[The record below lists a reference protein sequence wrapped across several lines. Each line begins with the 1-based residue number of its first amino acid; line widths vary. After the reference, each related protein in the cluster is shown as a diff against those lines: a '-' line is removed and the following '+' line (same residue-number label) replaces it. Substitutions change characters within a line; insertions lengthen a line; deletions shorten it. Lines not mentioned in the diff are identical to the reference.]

1 MPQPEGQYDS
11 LRIKRLVIVSNRLPI
26 ALDKG
31 DGGEWQ
37 ARPSPGGL
45 VSALSPALRGKGGL
59 WIGWPGTLENI
70 DLYELSALRDSNTWY
85 TLKAVTLSQEELDQ
99 YYLGFSNEVIWPLF
113 HNLESRCKFAPAYW
127 NVYQAVNRKF
137 AQVIAENARKHDYIW
152 VHDYHLMLVAK
163 ELHAIGVKTKVG
175 FFLHTPFPPLDTYAR
190 LPWRSQVLGA
200 LLEYDLIGF
209 QTLNDRHNFLQCVQ
223 ALIMRVDVDARRQ
236 VSTIN
241 MPERRITVGAF
252 PISIDFKEFARQA
265 ASKIVAENAKQL
277 REAIPRRQIVLGV
290 DRLDYSKG
298 IPERLRAFADAL
310 ERFDDLRGKVSLVQI
325 VLPSREGIP
334 EYQGLKGEI
343 EGLVSEINGRFTQPG
358 WIPIHYM
365 YRNLQRSELLAYYRA
380 ADMALVTPLK
390 DGMNLIAK
398 EYCAANVDNNGI
410 LILSEF
416 AGAARQLRGKSLL
429 VNPYDIEGVANAIYR
444 AFNMSTDERRLRM
457 RRLRKSIAKRD
468 IFWWVDSFLRAAT
481 TTEIHGSKA

>member
-1 MPQPEGQYDS
+1 
-11 LRIKRLVIVSNRLPI
+11 
-26 ALDKG
+26 
-31 DGGEWQ
+31 
-37 ARPSPGGL
+37 
-45 VSALSPALRGKGGL
+45 
-59 WIGWPGTLENI
+59 
-70 DLYELSALRDSNTWY
+70 
-85 TLKAVTLSQEELDQ
+85 
-99 YYLGFSNEVIWPLF
+99 
-113 HNLESRCKFAPAYW
+113 
-127 NVYQAVNRKF
+127 
-137 AQVIAENARKHDYIW
+137 
-152 VHDYHLMLVAK
+152 
-163 ELHAIGVKTKVG
+163 
-175 FFLHTPFPPLDTYAR
+175 
-190 LPWRSQVLGA
+190 
-200 LLEYDLIGF
+200 LEYDLIGF

-223 ALIMRVDVDARRQ
+223 ALVMRVDVDARRQ

-252 PISIDFKEFARQA
+252 PIGIDFKGFARQA

-298 IPERLRAFADAL
+298 IPERLRAFANAL
-310 ERFDDLRGKVSLVQI
+310 ERFDDLRGNVSLVQI
-325 VLPSREGIP
+325 VLPSRESIL
-334 EYQGLKGEI
+334 EYRELKAEI
-343 EGLVSEINGRFTQPG
+343 EGLVSKINGRFTQPG

-380 ADMALVTPLK
+380 ADIALVTPLK

-398 EYCAANVDNNGI
+398 EYCAGNIDNNGV

-444 AFNMSTDERRLRM
+444 ACNMSTDERRLRM
-457 RRLRKSIAKRD
+457 RRLRKSVAKRD

-481 TTEIHGSKA
+481 TTEIHGPKA